1 MLAHPR
7 SHSLTLSLA
16 SVFGL
21 HVGWTYFSQAR
32 LPSSHSDGRCSSSLL
47 SSLPVKS
54 GHLHRSFLFLPLAI
68 VSSLRLLQWS
78 PADAPGRK
86 GVLAGPRHCFM
97 GRSCARNCS
106 PSRVHLYALR
116 RDLHCKGLSSGV
128 TPKGFWL
135 SYSLWP

>member
-1 MLAHPR
+1 MHMLAHPR

-86 GVLAGPRHCFM
+86 GVLAGPGIASWVAVALEIVRRREFTCMHC
-97 GRSCARNCS
+97 GEICI
-106 PSRVHLYALR
+106 V
-116 RDLHCKGLSSGV
+116 KV
-128 TPKGFWL
+128 
-135 SYSLWP
+135 

>member
-1 MLAHPR
+1 MHMLAHPR

-32 LPSSHSDGRCSSSLL
+32 LPSSHSDARCSSSLL

-86 GVLAGPRHCFM
+86 GVLAGPGIASWVAVALEIVRRREFTCMHC
-97 GRSCARNCS
+97 GEICI
-106 PSRVHLYALR
+106 V
-116 RDLHCKGLSSGV
+116 KV
-128 TPKGFWL
+128 
-135 SYSLWP
+135 

>member
-1 MLAHPR
+1 VHMLEHPR
-7 SHSLTLSLA
+7 SRNLYASLA

-54 GHLHRSFLFLPLAI
+54 GHLHRSFLFLPFAI

-86 GVLAGPRHCFM
+86 GVLAGPGIASWVAVALEIVRRREFTCMHC
-97 GRSCARNCS
+97 GEICI
-106 PSRVHLYALR
+106 V
-116 RDLHCKGLSSGV
+116 KV
-128 TPKGFWL
+128 
-135 SYSLWP
+135 